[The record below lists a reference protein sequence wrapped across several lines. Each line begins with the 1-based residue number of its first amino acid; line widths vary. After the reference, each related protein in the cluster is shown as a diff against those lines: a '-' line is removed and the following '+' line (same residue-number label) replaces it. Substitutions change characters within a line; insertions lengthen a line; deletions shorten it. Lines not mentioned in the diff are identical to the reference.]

1 MTHVETNQCKGI
13 EVKEFEEQRAKKQV
27 LKAHFE
33 QGLSSD
39 PYILHKL
46 ANGSQFGSEAGG
58 VRLGS
63 IAKGFPP
70 DEGPN
75 DSELGSYLSRHE
87 SCMSTTER
95 PALPGKI
102 TNRENWPK
110 LSGSSSNKVSNDADN
125 GNDPEEDLLDMENL
139 SVTDKRVNNYADA
152 SNISKPPA
160 SVHRSVITDAASE
173 TPSWHAERA
182 GWKNGK
188 YQGNASSAA
197 GSTHTTNH
205 TDISEYDARKFFDPF
220 AARYLCP
227 AEHCDRQF
235 ATEKEFN
242 NHLLTGSH
250 VGGYAR

>member
-13 EVKEFEEQRAKKQV
+13 DVKEFEEQRAKKQV

-46 ANGSQFGSEAGG
+46 ANGSHFGSETG

-70 DEGPN
+70 DKAME
-75 DSELGSYLSRHE
+75 DSELGSYKTRHE
-87 SCMSTTER
+87 TRMSAIDR

-102 TNRENWPK
+102 TNHENWPK
-110 LSGSSSNKVSNDADN
+110 VSDIPSNAGANNFSD
-125 GNDPEEDLLDMENL
+125 GNESVEDLMDLGNP
-139 SVTDKRVNNYADA
+139 SITNNEPNTGARSSTTSKGKA
-152 SNISKPPA
+152 SIRPA
-160 SVHRSVITDAASE
+160 LTTHAASE
-173 TPSWHAERA
+173 TPSWHAEQA
-182 GWKNGK
+182 GWKDGK
-188 YQGNASSAA
+188 YKGKAASVA
-197 GSTHTTNH
+197 GSNLTANYS
-205 TDISEYDARKFFDPF
+205 DISEYDARKFFDPF

-227 AEHCDRQF
+227 AEHCDGQF
-235 ATEKEFN
+235 ETEKDFN